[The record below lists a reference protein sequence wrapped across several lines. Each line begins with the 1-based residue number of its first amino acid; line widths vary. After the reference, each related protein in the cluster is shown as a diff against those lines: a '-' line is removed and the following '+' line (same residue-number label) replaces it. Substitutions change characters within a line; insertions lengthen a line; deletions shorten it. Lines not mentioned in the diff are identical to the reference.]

1 MQLLAETERKCL
13 SCAFAGY
20 AMQEV
25 HRLHRTK
32 RLLGLNAFQRH
43 QKFVAGQ
50 LKGICRV
57 TWLHP
62 TLCCWVRIATSL
74 KTFFKSSMW
83 LPADYIKF
91 YRGKLP
97 ENQQDTKSDQDVLR
111 EHYRQVLESPPS
123 AVALGAHT
131 VPVFKHSTA
140 SKSGLACTH
149 QPFPAVLQIHT
160 RRGR

>member
-1 MQLLAETERKCL
+1 
-13 SCAFAGY
+13 
-20 AMQEV
+20 
-25 HRLHRTK
+25 
-32 RLLGLNAFQRH
+32 
-43 QKFVAGQ
+43 
-50 LKGICRV
+50 
-57 TWLHP
+57 
-62 TLCCWVRIATSL
+62 
-74 KTFFKSSMW
+74 MW

-149 QPFPAVLQIHT
+149 QPFRAVLQIHT